1 MNIDKISN
9 TIRDK
14 FRNLKKDK
22 DSTKNN
28 EEIEFSYFKP
38 VKRLALIFFAGF
50 SVYLF
55 VSTMM
60 LIFLTKSAP
69 EVKIPDVT
77 GKRFVDVSNG
87 LTRKGFR
94 TELKFVDVFDIED
107 GIILNQYPEGGRIAH
122 EESKIMLTVSRSKF
136 FIDVP
141 NLTGSQLPIAIN
153 KLKNLHYQDK
163 SVSISTGVVSYI
175 PSDKTAANVV
185 IDQSPKAGSKISPE
199 VKVNLLVSTGSAGVD
214 KKMPNVT
221 GQSIDLCYD
230 LLLAKGVI
238 VNQEIVK
245 TDDIN
250 KSGLINTQSIPADA
264 LIKDGD
270 VLNVTVNY
278 YSLTEHPY
286 VAYELIEYTIPS
298 DQSQGFYE
306 AYIEDNYSK
315 RIRFSAPSGPGQKI
329 RFLFQRVGNAK
340 IYINRDKKNLRTLS
354 IKVNE
359 F

>member
-1 MNIDKISN
+1 MNSDN
-9 TIRDK
+9 
-14 FRNLKKDK
+14 N
-22 DSTKNN
+22 KNN
-28 EEIEFSYFKP
+28 EEVEFKYFKP
-38 VKRLALIFFAGF
+38 VKRLALIFFIGF

-60 LIFLTKSAP
+60 LIFLTKSSA
-69 EVKIPDVT
+69 EVKVPDVT

-87 LTRKGFR
+87 LTRKGFT
-94 TELKFVDVFDIED
+94 TELKFVDVYDIED
-107 GIILNQYPEGGRIAH
+107 GIVLNQYPEAGRIAL
-122 EESKIMLTVSRSKF
+122 EESKITLTISRSKF

-141 NLTGSQLPIAIN
+141 NLVGSQLPIAVN

-163 SVSISTGVVSYI
+163 SVSISTGVISYI

-185 IDQSPKAGSKISPE
+185 IDQSPKAGTKISPD
-199 VKVNLLVSTGSAGVD
+199 VKVNLLVSSGTAEAD
-214 KKMPNVT
+214 KKMPDVT

-238 VNQEIVK
+238 INQEVVK

-250 KSGLINTQSIPADA
+250 KSGLINSQSIPAET

-270 VLNVTVNY
+270 TVTVTVNY

-286 VAYELIEYTIPS
+286 TAYELVEYVIPS
-298 DQSQGFYE
+298 DQPQGLYE
-306 AYIEDNYSK
+306 VYIEDNHSK
-315 RIRFSAPSGPGQKI
+315 RIRFSSPSGPGQKI
-329 RFLFQRVGNAK
+329 KFLFQRVGNAK
-340 IYINRDKKNLRTLS
+340 IFINRDKKNIRVLS
-354 IKVNE
+354 INVNE

>member
-1 MNIDKISN
+1 MNNDNDKN
-9 TIRDK
+9 T
-14 FRNLKKDK
+14 N
-22 DSTKNN
+22 S
-28 EEIEFSYFKP
+28 EEAEFKYFKP
-38 VKRLALIFFAGF
+38 VKRLALIFFIGF

-55 VSTMM
+55 MSTMM
-60 LIFLTKSAP
+60 LIFLTKSSA

-87 LTRKGFR
+87 LTRKGFT
-94 TELKFVDVFDIED
+94 TELKFVDVYDIED
-107 GIILNQYPEGGRIAH
+107 GIILNQYPEAGRIAL
-122 EESKIMLTVSRSKF
+122 EESKITLTISRSKF

-141 NLTGSQLPIAIN
+141 SLVGSQLPIAVN

-163 SVSISTGVVSYI
+163 SVSISTGVISYI

-185 IDQSPKAGSKISPE
+185 IDQSPKAGTKISPE
-199 VKVNLLVSTGSAGVD
+199 VKVNLLVSSGSAGVD
-214 KKMPNVT
+214 KKMPDVT

-250 KSGLINTQSIPADA
+250 KSGLINSQSIPAET
-264 LIKDGD
+264 LVKDGD
-270 VLNVTVNY
+270 TVTVSVNY

-286 VAYELIEYTIPS
+286 TAYELVEYIIPS
-298 DQSQGFYE
+298 DQPQGFYE
-306 AYIEDNYSK
+306 VYIEDNYSK
-315 RIRFSAPSGPGQKI
+315 RIRFSSPSGPGQKI

-340 IYINRDKKNLRTLS
+340 IFINRDKKNIRVLS
-354 IKVNE
+354 INVNE

>member
-1 MNIDKISN
+1 MNNDNDKN
-9 TIRDK
+9 T
-14 FRNLKKDK
+14 N
-22 DSTKNN
+22 S
-28 EEIEFSYFKP
+28 EEAEFKYFKP
-38 VKRLALIFFAGF
+38 VKRLALIFFIGF

-55 VSTMM
+55 ISTMM
-60 LIFLTKSAP
+60 LIFLTKSSA

-77 GKRFVDVSNG
+77 NKRFVDVSNG

-94 TELKFVDVFDIED
+94 TELKFVDVYDIED
-107 GIILNQYPEGGRIAH
+107 GIILDQYPEGGRIAL
-122 EESKIMLTVSRSKF
+122 EESKITLTISRSKF

-141 NLTGSQLPIAIN
+141 SLVGSQLPIAVN

-163 SVSISTGVVSYI
+163 SVSISTGVISYI

-185 IDQSPKAGSKISPE
+185 IDQSPKAGTKISPD
-199 VKVNLLVSTGSAGVD
+199 VKVNLLVSSGSVGVD
-214 KKMPNVT
+214 KKMPDVT

-250 KSGLINTQSIPADA
+250 KSGLINSQSIPAET
-264 LIKDGD
+264 LLNDGAT
-270 VLNVTVNY
+270 VTVSVNY

-286 VAYELIEYTIPS
+286 SAYELIEYVIPS
-298 DQSQGFYE
+298 DQPQGLFE
-306 AYIEDNYSK
+306 AYIEDNHSR
-315 RIRFSAPSGPGQKI
+315 RIRFSSPSGPGQTIK
-329 RFLFQRVGNAK
+329 FLFQRVGNAK
-340 IYINRDKKNLRTLS
+340 IFINRDKKNLRVLS
-354 IKVNE
+354 IHVNE